1 MLAGMSLDVFSFIFI
16 NTHSQI
22 CKSPLFIPIEFT
34 CPMTVPSVPLW
45 SETQPKINKKQAKA
59 DVFLT
64 RVECLGSGKDRQ
76 QFSRT
81 C

>member
-45 SETQPKINKKQAKA
+45 SETQPPSAPDA
-59 DVFLT
+59 AGGGS
-64 RVECLGSGKDRQ
+64 LG
-76 QFSRT
+76 
-81 C
+81 